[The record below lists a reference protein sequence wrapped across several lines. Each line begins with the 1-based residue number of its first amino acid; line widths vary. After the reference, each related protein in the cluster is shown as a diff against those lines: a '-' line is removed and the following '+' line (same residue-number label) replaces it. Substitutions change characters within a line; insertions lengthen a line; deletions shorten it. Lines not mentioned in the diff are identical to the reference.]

1 MIAVLN
7 CSPGAISHESDILGL
22 MTPARSDKV
31 RPGNRR
37 VTGKEQFYTPVEL
50 ALKLTTQISP
60 IVGGLQGKLVIEP
73 AGGTGAFVKAAKELG
88 ATRVLSYDI
97 EPKSDGVQLGD
108 FLEADL
114 AGIHGA
120 ITISNPPFGRNNSLS
135 IPFFN
140 KAAKHSDYIAF
151 IVPRSWRKWSVINRL
166 DRNFHLINDQDLSI
180 DYVDDLGEMVWQ
192 KSNLRTCFQ
201 LWERRDAE
209 RDLIKVQDLG
219 LVSKVSPL
227 DADVAVTVFGY
238 GCGLIRTK
246 FDRVP
251 NSTLMF
257 LKLHDERV
265 LDALK
270 SADFSRFFRNTA
282 YTEALSLQEIR
293 FLLNEAIFGDPS
305 LVKMKE

>member
-1 MIAVLN
+1 MN
-7 CSPGAISHESDILGL
+7 CSPVAISHESDILGL

-50 ALKLTTQISP
+50 ALVLTAQISP
-60 IVGGLQGKLVIEP
+60 LVGGLEGKLVIEP
-73 AGGTGAFVKAAKELG
+73 AGGTGAFINAAKDLG
-88 ATRVLSYDI
+88 ATRVLSFDI

-114 AGIHGA
+114 ADIRGA

-140 KAAKHSDYIAF
+140 KAAMHSDYIAF

-166 DRNFHLINDQDLSI
+166 NRNFHLIHDQDLSI

-201 LWERRDAE
+201 LWERRDSQ

-219 LVSKVSPL
+219 LISKVTPEE
-227 DADVAVTVFGY
+227 ADIAITVFGY
-238 GCGLIRTK
+238 SCGLIRTE
-246 FDRVP
+246 FERVP

-265 LDALK
+265 LNTLK
-270 SADFSRFFRNTA
+270 SVDFSRFFRNTA

>member
-1 MIAVLN
+1 
-7 CSPGAISHESDILGL
+7 
-22 MTPARSDKV
+22 MTPAQTDKV

-37 VTGKEQFYTPVEL
+37 VTGKEQFYTPADL
-50 ALKLTTQISP
+50 ALRLTKQIEP
-60 IVGGLQGKLVIEP
+60 LVGGLKGKLVIEP
-73 AGGTGAFVKAAKELG
+73 AGGTGAFIKAAKELG
-88 ATRVLSYDI
+88 ATKVLSFDI

-108 FLEADL
+108 FLESNL
-114 AGIHGA
+114 EGINGA

-166 DRNFHLINDQDLSI
+166 DRNFHLVHDQDLSI

-201 LWERRDAE
+201 LWQRQDTERE
-209 RDLIKVQDLG
+209 LIKVQDLG
-219 LVSKVSPL
+219 LVSKVSPEE
-227 DADVAVTVFGY
+227 ADVAITVFGY
-238 GCGLIRTK
+238 SCGLIRTE
-246 FDRVP
+246 FERVP
-251 NSTLMF
+251 NSTVMF
-257 LKLHDERV
+257 LKIRDERV
-265 LDALK
+265 LEALK
-270 SADFSRFFRNTA
+270 SVDFSRFFRNTA

-293 FLLNEAIFGDPS
+293 FLLNEAILGDPS